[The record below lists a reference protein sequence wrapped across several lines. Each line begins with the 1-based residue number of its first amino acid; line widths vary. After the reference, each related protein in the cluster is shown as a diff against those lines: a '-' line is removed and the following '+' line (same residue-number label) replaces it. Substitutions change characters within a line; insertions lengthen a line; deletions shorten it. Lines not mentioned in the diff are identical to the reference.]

1 MDRRQFLTTTAG
13 IALGGFA
20 ASAPA
25 IAQAKT
31 KLRVGYLHTVAVDGQ
46 IWTGMDRGTFDKQG
60 LDLELRQF
68 NTGLEIFQALIGGSL
83 DVLATGAVLS
93 NFPARGQGK
102 VFLINDI
109 EVATAQLWIRSDQ
122 GIKSFEDLKGKR
134 IATATGTTAHVFLDK
149 ALRANKIDPKEVEL
163 VNQTMPAAVTAFI
176 SGAVPAVALW
186 VPFNVTVRDK
196 VPGAVK
202 LADASA
208 YYPQAA
214 IIGGWAAANDYY
226 EPNKETLTKL
236 IKGWAE
242 ANDYIVANS
251 SEAMESLQKAHY
263 SQTPLNGSIQTARSP
278 IGCSNRPTS
287 SWRMPGSRTSRP
299 PASISIRA
307 SISRR
312 LLEVALLTKRQVS
325 RGDTCLWLAA
335 SFNARRGVRLRFCPV
350 GWQKPKSLVSLLRTA
365 ALLDKTTPEE
375 WEQCSAP
382 VAALRHLRP
391 ATSPHARQ

>member
-13 IALGGFA
+13 VALGGFA

-31 KLRVGYLHTVAVDGQ
+31 KVRVGYLHTVAVDGQ
-46 IWTGMDRGTFDKQG
+46 IWTGMDRGTFEKQG
-60 LDLELRQF
+60 LNLELRQF

-109 EVATAQLWIRSDQ
+109 EVATAQLWVRSDQ
-122 GIKSFEDLKGKR
+122 GIKSFADLKGKR

-149 ALRANKIDPKEVEL
+149 ALRANKIDPREVEL

-196 VPGAVK
+196 VPGALK

-208 YYPQAA
+208 YYPEAA

-226 EPNKETLTKL
+226 EPNKETLGKL

-242 ANDYIVANS
+242 ANDYIVANPA
-251 SEAMESLQKAHY
+251 EAMEKLQKAHY
-263 SQTPLNGSIQTARSP
+263 SQTPLADINESFKGQKMF
-278 IGCSNRPTS
+278 TS
-287 SWRMPGSRTSRP
+287 SEWKKYYSDGTVTKWLQQTTDFFMANAGIKDFT
-299 PASISIRA
+299 PAS
-307 SISRR
+307 
-312 LLEVALLTKRQVS
+312 KYF
-325 RGDTCLWLAA
+325 D
-335 SFNARRGVRLRFCPV
+335 P
-350 GWQKPKSLVSLLRTA
+350 SLYM
-365 ALLDKTTPEE
+365 KTI
-375 WEQCSAP
+375 A
-382 VAALRHLRP
+382 
-391 ATSPHARQ
+391 